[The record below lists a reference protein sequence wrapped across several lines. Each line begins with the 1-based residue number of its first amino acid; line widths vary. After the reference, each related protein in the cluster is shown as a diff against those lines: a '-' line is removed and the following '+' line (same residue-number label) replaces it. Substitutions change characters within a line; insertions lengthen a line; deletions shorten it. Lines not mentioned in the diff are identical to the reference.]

1 MSKNIYLTKSRFKT
15 GTQCPTKLYYLD
27 TPEYENKN
35 KENSFLEALAEGG
48 FQVGALAKL
57 YFPNGSEVREIEKT
71 KALAQTKSLLSADT
85 STIFEAAFSIGKL
98 YLLADVI
105 QKNKTSIRLI
115 EVKAK
120 SFDPTEHESFFTKKG
135 TIKSEWE
142 EYLLDI
148 AFQKYVIKKCLP
160 EFNVTA
166 SLMFVDKSKCASVD
180 GLNQNFLITKSEN
193 GRPLVNIK
201 DGVTR
206 ASLGEELLI
215 QVNVDSEI
223 DYLWSQTYF
232 DKYSFEQLVSY
243 LEDVVV
249 KEERPTSQV
258 GQHCKNCEF
267 RCSDAESKGLKNGF
281 SECWSNQV
289 KSPAELKTRTPVFDI
304 WNFRKA
310 EKLISQ
316 GILFADQ
323 LQEDDISPSSKSDEP
338 GLSQSQRQWI
348 QVEKD
353 TKHDN
358 TPYFDYKG
366 LQQEMSSWAFP
377 LHCIDFETTMVALP
391 FNKGRR
397 PYEQMAFQFSHHI
410 INADG
415 SIEHKTQYINQEKG
429 KFPNFDFVRVL
440 KEALSGNDGTILRYA
455 AHENTVLCQ
464 IRQQILDLKEQ
475 LGDARELVHFI
486 ESITT
491 GPDEKWTGRR
501 NMVDLCELVKKYY
514 YHPYTKG
521 SNSIKKVLP
530 AILNESKYLQGKYQK
545 PIYGSST
552 GIKSLNY
559 KDHAW
564 IEVGLDGKVKDP
576 YKRLPPIFQDFEFD
590 EIESL
595 LGSNALADGGAA
607 MTAYSRMQFSEMT
620 KLESDR
626 IVSALLK
633 YCELDTFAMVMI
645 IEYWQDA
652 LKNQKRKAA

>member
-1 MSKNIYLTKSRFKT
+1 MSKNILLTKSRFKI

-27 TPEYENKN
+27 RPEYENKN

-57 YFPNGSEVREIEKT
+57 YFPNGTEVKEVDKP
-71 KALAQTKSLLSADT
+71 KALAQTKDLLSSD
-85 STIFEAAFSIGKL
+85 SCTIFEAAFSIGKL

-105 QKNKTSIRLI
+105 QKNKGSLNLI

-120 SFDPTEHESFFTKKG
+120 SFEPIEHESFFTKKG

-148 AFQKYVIKKCLP
+148 AFQKYVIKKCFP
-160 EFNVTA
+160 DYNVTA
-166 SLMFVDKSKCASVD
+166 NLMFVDKSKSASVD
-180 GLNQNFLITKSEN
+180 GVNQNFLISKSEN
-193 GRPLVNIK
+193 GRPVVKLK
-201 DGVTR
+201 DGVTKS
-206 ASLGEELLI
+206 SLGDELLV
-215 QVNVDSEI
+215 QVNVDAEI
-223 DYLWSQTYF
+223 DYLWGLTYF

-243 LEDVVV
+243 LENVVV
-249 KEERPTSQV
+249 KKERPLSQV
-258 GQHCKNCEF
+258 GQQCKNCEF
-267 RCSDAESKGLKNGF
+267 RCSDADSKGLKNGF
-281 SECWSNQV
+281 NECWASQV
-289 KSPAELKTRTPVFDI
+289 KSIAELKTRTPVFDI

-323 LQEDDISPSSKSDEP
+323 LQEDDISPTSKAGDV

-366 LQQEMSSWAFP
+366 LQQEIASWTFP

-429 KFPNFDFVRVL
+429 KFPNFDFVRAL
-440 KEALSGNDGTILRYA
+440 KVALSGNDGTILRYA

-464 IRQQILDLKEQ
+464 IRQQILDLKEP
-475 LGDARELVHFI
+475 LPDARELVHFI
-486 ESITT
+486 ESITS
-491 GPDEKWTGRR
+491 GPDEKWIGRR

-530 AILNESKYLQGKYQK
+530 AILNESKYLQSKYQK
-545 PIYGSST
+545 PIYGSPS

-576 YKRLPPIFQDFEFD
+576 YKRLPPIFQDVEFD
-590 EIESL
+590 DTESL
-595 LGSNALADGGAA
+595 LGSNTLADGGAA

-645 IEYWQDA
+645 IEYWQDT